1 MDAGFFIK
9 TTTFVFWKNNRNH
22 LLEKLFIFLLFII
35 FLGSFFHEIVPI
47 WKTKMTDF
55 EDIWLKKQRNR
66 TDILNNTCLKKSL
79 SSSEWQLEHDVAWQ
93 LFVDDN
99 HKFIYCEVPKVSCS
113 NWKKIILLFTLNLSR
128 DTSEVN
134 HGTIHVTKLLR
145 RLTTYPPEQQM
156 ELLTTYTKVMFT
168 RHPLERLVSAYRD
181 KFLHSEPYYSI
192 TVANKIKAFSR
203 KDTNSTKKV
212 TFPEFVNYLLT
223 RNPSEMDVH
232 WKPMFLLCD
241 PCNIHYDI
249 LGKLETL
256 VEDADHVL
264 RRIGA
269 PESLHFPNGKIYT
282 SEKRT
287 SKAITSNYLK
297 QLSFDQVQK
306 VKEVYQKDF
315 SLFNYS

>member
-1 MDAGFFIK
+1 M
-9 TTTFVFWKNNRNH
+9 NH

-35 FLGSFFHEIVPI
+35 LLGSFFLGLFPV
-47 WKTKMTDF
+47 WKMKMTGF

-66 TDILNNTCLKKSL
+66 RDILNNTCLKNSS
-79 SSSEWQLEHDVAWQ
+79 SSSEWQLEHNVAWQ
-93 LFVDDN
+93 LFVDEN
-99 HKFIYCEVPKVSCS
+99 HKFIYCEVPKVGCS

-128 DTSEVN
+128 DTTEVN
-134 HGTIHVTKLLR
+134 HERIHTTKLLK
-145 RLTTYPPEQQM
+145 RLSTYPPEQQM
-156 ELLTTYTKVMFT
+156 ELLNTYTKVMFS

-192 TVANKIKAFSR
+192 TVANEIKVFSR
-203 KDTNSTKKV
+203 KDINSTNKI
-212 TFPEFVNYLLT
+212 TFQEFVNYLVT
-223 RNPSEMDVH
+223 RNQSDMDIH

-256 VEDADHVL
+256 AEDVDHVL

-269 PESLHFPNGKIYT
+269 PESLHYPNGKMNS

-287 SKAITSNYLK
+287 SKAITSAYIK
-297 QLSFDQVQK
+297 QLSFEQMQK
-306 VKEVYQKDF
+306 VKQVYQKDF
-315 SLFNYS
+315 SLFNYSCN